1 MVLLKPDTRYADILA
16 YMREGTDYLRGS
28 FVLISTFTIFSAP
41 MFINI
46 MLMSMDGAKIR
57 DMTIGWYF
65 LTDDQKDV
73 LADNLV
79 FSISST
85 AGFAFL
91 MYNPFQRKSYFPSKV
106 FRDICKYIG
115 FATTA
120 IAIGV
125 LPIV

>member
-1 MVLLKPDTRYADILA
+1 MLA
-16 YMREGTDYLRGS
+16 YMRAGTDYLRAS
-28 FVLISTFTIFSAP
+28 FLLLSTFTIFSAP

-46 MLMSMDGAKIR
+46 MLMMMDGAKIR

-79 FSISST
+79 FSIFST

-91 MYNPFQRKSYFPSKV
+91 MYNPFQRSS
-106 FRDICKYIG
+106 
-115 FATTA
+115 
-120 IAIGV
+120 
-125 LPIV
+125 